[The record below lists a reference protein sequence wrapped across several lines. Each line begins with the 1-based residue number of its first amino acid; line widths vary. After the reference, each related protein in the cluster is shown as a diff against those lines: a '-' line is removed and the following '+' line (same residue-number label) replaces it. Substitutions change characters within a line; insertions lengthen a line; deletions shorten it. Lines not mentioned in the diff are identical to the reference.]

1 MLWKQQKTQHSQINI
16 QHHLKKKKK
25 LIGDCNRLVY
35 ELACKFKNVVKLL
48 FFVVFL
54 ALLEK

>member
-1 MLWKQQKTQHSQINI
+1 MTTKNTKFSNYYTKS
-16 QHHLKKKKK
+16 LKKKKK
-25 LIGDCNRLVY
+25 LIRDCNGLMY

>member
-1 MLWKQQKTQHSQINI
+1 MLWHNKKHNI
-16 QHHLKKKKK
+16 LKLVYNIIKKKKK
-25 LIGDCNRLVY
+25 LIRDCNGLMY

>member
-1 MLWKQQKTQHSQINI
+1 MLWTQQKTQHSQINI
-16 QHHLKKKKK
+16 QHHLKKKN
-25 LIGDCNRLVY
+25 LIGDCNGLVY

>member
-1 MLWKQQKTQHSQINI
+1 MLWAQQKTQHSQINI
-16 QHHLKKKKK
+16 QHHLKKKN
-25 LIGDCNRLVY
+25 LIRDCNGLMY